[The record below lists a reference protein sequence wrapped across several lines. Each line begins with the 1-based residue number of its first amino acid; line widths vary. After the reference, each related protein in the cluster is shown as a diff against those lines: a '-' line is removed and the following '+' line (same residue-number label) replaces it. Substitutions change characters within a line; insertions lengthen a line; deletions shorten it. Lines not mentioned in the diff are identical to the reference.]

1 MRKIGKARNSD
12 IRERRTQARK
22 QDMEAERRL
31 PEGEQRHVE
40 PEACQTPRQA
50 ESQHQREWEDRPNLD
65 TGNWAEGKEGQA

>member
-1 MRKIGKARNSD
+1 
-12 IRERRTQARK
+12 
-22 QDMEAERRL
+22 MEAERRL